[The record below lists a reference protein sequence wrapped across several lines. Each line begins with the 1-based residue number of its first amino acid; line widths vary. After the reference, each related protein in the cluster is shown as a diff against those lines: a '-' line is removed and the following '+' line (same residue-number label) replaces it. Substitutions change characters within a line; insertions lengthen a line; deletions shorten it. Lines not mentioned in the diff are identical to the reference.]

1 MPLDNMDEIK
11 GLIEAQGKGFEAF
24 KATLDEMKKSDVVTS
39 EKLAKIEKDLDAA
52 VEAKAKIEARM
63 DAERKERED
72 LELRLSKSGDR
83 GGDEKKA
90 AAVRDFQNF
99 VKSMNA
105 ERGRVAPVIDEAA
118 YDGYKSA
125 FQRFVREG
133 KDALDAAEVK
143 TLSVGSDVDGGF
155 LVTPDMSGRIAKRV
169 FETSP
174 IRQIANVQAI
184 SSDKLEGIEDLDEA
198 AAGWVGEQQSR
209 GDTGTPNIGKYAIEA
224 FEVYAKPKATQKL
237 LDDASVDIEAWL
249 AEKVATKIARVE
261 NLAYVRGTG
270 AAQPRGFTSYPALSD
285 DGSGVTWGSLGYV
298 PSGASA
304 DFAAANPADKL
315 FDLIGTLKTEYL
327 TNARFVTRR
336 SVITKIRKFKDG
348 DGAYLWQPSLGA
360 GLPELLA
367 GYPIT
372 RAEDMPALAANSMS
386 LAFGDFQQGYQIVD
400 RLGLRTLRDPYSDK
414 PYVVFYTIK
423 RTGGAVV
430 NFEAIKLMRFAAS

>member
-1 MPLDNMDEIK
+1 MPLDEEIK
-11 GLIEAQGKGFEAF
+11 GLIEAQGKAFEAF
-24 KATLDEMKKSDVVTS
+24 KEAHAAELKKADAVTS
-39 EKLAKIEKDLDAA
+39 DKLAKIESALDAA
-52 VEAKAKIEARM
+52 VEAKAKIDAALL
-63 DAERKERED
+63 AERKERED
-72 LELRLSKSGDR
+72 LELRLSRKGGGADDRAEIERKDFGHHLRSAFPGKAPEEISSADFANYKSGLGIYLRKGEKVLDGAQFKAMSV
-83 GGDEKKA
+83 GGD
-90 AAVRDFQNF
+90 
-99 VKSMNA
+99 
-105 ERGRVAPVIDEAA
+105 P
-118 YDGYKSA
+118 
-125 FQRFVREG
+125 
-133 KDALDAAEVK
+133 
-143 TLSVGSDVDGGF
+143 DGGF
-155 LVTPDMSGRIAKRV
+155 LVTPDMSGRITKKV
-169 FETSP
+169 YETSP

-198 AAGWVGEQQSR
+198 AAGWVGETQSR
-209 GDTGTPNIGKYAIEA
+209 GDTTTPQVGKYAIEA

-237 LDDASVDIEAWL
+237 LDDGSVDIEAWL

-304 DFAAANPADKL
+304 DFSATNPADRL

-372 RAEDMPALAANSMS
+372 RAEDMPALSANSMS
-386 LAFGDFQQGYQIVD
+386 LAFGDFAQGYQIVD

-414 PYVVFYTIK
+414 PYIVFYTIK

-430 NFEAIKLMRFAAS
+430 NFEAIKLMKFAAS

>member
-99 VKSMNA
+99 IKSMNA

-184 SSDKLEGIEDLDEA
+184 SSDKLEGIEDTDEA

-209 GDTGTPNIGKYAIEA
+209 SDTGTPNVGKYSIEA